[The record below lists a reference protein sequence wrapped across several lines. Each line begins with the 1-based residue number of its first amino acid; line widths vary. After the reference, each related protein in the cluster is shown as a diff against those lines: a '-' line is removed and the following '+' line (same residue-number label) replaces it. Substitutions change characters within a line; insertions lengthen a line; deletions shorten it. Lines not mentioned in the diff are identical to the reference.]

1 VGVVT
6 LLRRLILVVA
16 AIAVFTLVSLQ
27 FAHIVNENVA
37 MAGSLSSVQQ
47 DISALKERRRIEER
61 EIRRLSDPEGAVPE
75 IHDRLR
81 LTRPDEALIY
91 VKPAPTQPPQ

>member
-1 VGVVT
+1 MT
-6 LLRRLILVVA
+6 LLRRLVLVVA

-27 FAHIVNENVA
+27 FAHIVDENIA
-37 MAGSLSSVQQ
+37 MANSLSSVQQ
-47 DISALKERRRIEER
+47 DISALKLRRRAEER
-61 EIRRLSDPEGAVPE
+61 EIRRLNDPEGAIPE

-91 VKPAPTQPPQ
+91 VKPAPSHPPQ

>member
-1 VGVVT
+1 MK
-6 LLRRLILVVA
+6 LIRRLILVLA

-37 MAGSLSSVQQ
+37 MAGSLSAVQQ
-47 DISALKERRRIEER
+47 DIVQLRERRREEER
-61 EIRRLSDPEGAVPE
+61 QIRRLSDPEGAIPE

-81 LTRPDEALIY
+81 MTRPDEALIY
-91 VKPAPTQPPQ
+91 LKPAPPRPSE